1 MKDRIIFASI
11 IFATVLVISLYR
23 IISKADEND
32 VRVQAMQKK
41 YNELKISN
49 DSLNVQI
56 NSEIKKVV
64 EYKKQIDSLQGV
76 KQKIKYVYET
86 KYKEITNSD
95 ASGVNNMLKS
105 IFTIN
110 GVK

>member
-1 MKDRIIFASI
+1 MKDKIVFASI

-49 DSLNVQI
+49 DSLSVQI
-56 NSEIKKVV
+56 NAEIEKVV
-64 EYKKQIDSLQGV
+64 EYKRQIDSLQNV

-86 KYKEITNSD
+86 KYKEIINSD
-95 ASGVNNMLKS
+95 ASGVNNMLKG

-110 GVK
+110 GIK